1 MGNVWDEKP
10 SVSGNKVILSSAGDE
25 FTGQVREKT
34 QVYVDRFKK
43 DVPAIVFEDGTE
55 EGRLF
60 EAGLTV
66 WYNALL
72 RIQPEPGEWLRV
84 WRGGDKGSYTDGGVE
99 RVQAPEG
106 GAPVTKSAPKE
117 KPAETA
123 KPKSAVNLD
132 EPPF

>member
-10 SVSGNKVILSSAGDE
+10 SVGGNKVILSSPGDE

-66 WYNALL
+66 WYNAML
-72 RIQPEPGEWLRV
+72 RVQPEPGEWIRI
-84 WRGGDKGSYTDGGVE
+84 WRGENKGSYTDGGVE
-99 RVQAPEG
+99 RVPAPEG
-106 GAPVTKSAPKE
+106 GVSVTKSAPRE